1 MATREEKQIRLE
13 LPSTSDV
20 ECEIRES
27 LSRKEYI
34 FTFYQNERAIKT
46 SAVSYENIS
55 TDQMVDLLSDAGVE
69 FFSFSAIFDV
79 AELLVDSIK
88 KEFQESVTGAEEVV
102 EPTAAP
108 IREEI
113 EVADTIITTKP
124 SIDTQVAIEPDSK
137 VSIDPGDKLLKKFEM
152 PYSQGGFAGVY
163 YCRDGKYS
171 VVLFQNNAPIIRKKF
186 SKENVNED
194 NLVALISE
202 SGIDF
207 LSFSSIYDSAEQIQN
222 IILHPE
228 EHVESEEVPATTTT
242 EIEEEIPSS
251 DIEVSEDEMVM
262 VDLSSLDVSEYTK
275 AKDFDKFIAEVTKFV
290 NEGQPLPVKEV
301 EIEQSGGVICIILRQ
316 MDSWFLRFRAKS
328 GKISDVTEIR
338 IDQDEIA
345 RVINQEIPQISFSYL
360 YDASEKVFL
369 AIEQLTKRS
378 MEEVILNVA
387 VGHFLQI
394 TEQHETEGDFKAAA
408 QITEVLLERFRNEQ
422 NTKGILQFG
431 KKLLHYFEEQNKESK
446 AIKLRNELTEE
457 LLEIDAA
464 ISLEFVQES
473 LDSLEASKKY
483 LNAANLCGL
492 LLDHYLTVEGSL
504 ETLKYILTLGRK
516 QIDFYKSARLPS
528 VMEENGVRY
537 AHYAIRQIN
546 KFEEQLTP
554 EEKETFHND
563 LMYLLDQAFESQEER
578 KANFELLEALENTL
592 NLLKEETEDKT
603 TYLKYFEKLLV
614 SFETQGK
621 KKKALEIAIE
631 AAKFLLDPENY
642 VKACDYGNRAIKLF
656 YELDQILEAID
667 FSLEIVRELVEI
679 KETTA
684 ARDYLKFVESLVNK
698 AYETDDKSRVEKHL
712 IIGDLY
718 GKLGLK
724 DQAKAYIQ
732 AALQTIGEPKKRE
745 KIVLDYVGEL
755 LMSHA
760 TLSAQEMI
768 NQELSRLLNAQKI
781 KEGIKFCQNFIAR
794 LQEYNQHDMV
804 FEYMKYS
811 SSLMI
816 QTERPDYKVLNN
828 FIKDLQE
835 ANALDRAAFILNQLI
850 TLQYNQKEYTR
861 AIDGINRFIDFLLE
875 KTERFDLVEYYIDRV
890 ADTYREMGDT
900 EGVVNALLDFQKR
913 MVDHS
918 IELAQKITDTIL
930 KELEAK
936 EDFKKS
942 INIVSILIE
951 KQLELGKFE
960 DAYIF
965 SVQNAR
971 YYERLGDIGKVIQY
985 LEDIRDKFLSFEQFE
1000 DANRMTD
1007 LILRFGRSH
1016 KKYKK
1021 AITSMKDY
1029 SKSALDRGDTETST
1043 KFALEMAKLLEEEN
1057 QGEKALEFL
1066 QMIFNTIYD
1075 KEDRE
1080 SAIQVFQRIMEI
1092 RAEKDDFKKIIKK
1105 YLTPLIHKY
1114 PDIQLIEI
1122 AKQTIKPPFEEF
1134 FTFAERIYDN
1144 MLEFD
1149 EISED
1154 LPEAIINFINSV
1166 YSEGWGDEGD
1176 RVANKYASK
1185 FLDIDKVPF
1194 ASRLMATVLE
1204 RTEKPV
1210 SEVIPSS
1217 FNFIKG
1223 LINNSLLEDAR
1234 EYTDRVITMV
1244 TSEKKFGGEGRV
1256 LAAKIAEKFTVYVAS
1271 ENPDL
1276 ASEYA
1281 YQASTFYRSIN
1292 DFEGVVT
1299 VYTNLA
1305 NKISSPKQAIR
1316 TFKRGIKICKEFKAD
1331 KYEAKL
1337 LSHLTEYL
1345 ISTNNVA
1352 AIASFQQTLEKYEEL
1367 QDLDDLFSVVFNLI
1381 DVAVKSDNL
1390 KIAYTYLDYLSRL
1403 STMINK
1409 IEDIGGIMVFLL
1421 RHAEETKDDER
1432 IEMVQK
1438 YIKELGL
1445 KPKKYKKEYTALVG
1459 ERKAY
1464 IEAQMGEIEAV
1475 ELEEAPEPIPEL
1487 VKTEDIVP
1495 APPEAPPEEISQE
1508 IIEEEIDEEFVS
1520 LIKEFGQDETPI
1532 EASQEAQIPTLE
1544 EIEEIP
1550 TQSMDEPPIP
1560 KISLREE
1567 PEVVRPEVEDLI
1579 QPPPEEPGIAK
1590 PGALSDEEVRSLFSA
1605 STTLKPSVDVPTES
1619 LTPPLEE
1626 SPSDEI
1632 KTALS
1637 EEELD
1642 SLFIPSVESP
1652 SIDVEQPEVAREE
1665 ISDDDEW
1672 EVDSFG
1678 RLWKKGA
1685 IAPSEETPTDL
1696 KPEEPSVDVSVATP
1710 DLSPIEKIIQ
1720 EDAEEEVAA
1729 DIAADIFQEVL
1740 TAQEEVPQ
1748 EPQTESIVDVLKQ
1761 EEKTIS
1767 ADIFNVPQVD
1777 YQEITPPEETK
1788 ESEVKVPDLA
1798 DLFSDA
1804 LSELGTISGETG
1816 KPDEEKKK
1824 KK

>member
-27 LSRKEYI
+27 LSREEYV
-34 FTFYQNERAIKT
+34 FTFYQNERTIKT
-46 SAVSYENIS
+46 STMACDKVSK
-55 TDQMVDLLSDAGVE
+55 DQMVDLLSDTGVE

-79 AELLVDSIK
+79 AELLVESIK
-88 KEFQESVTGAEEVV
+88 KGFQESITGGEVV
-102 EPTAAP
+102 VESTEDTV
-108 IREEI
+108 REDF
-113 EVADTIITTKP
+113 EVVDTTITPEP
-124 SIDTQVAIEPDSK
+124 SIDMQVSIEPESK
-137 VSIDPGDKLLKKFEM
+137 VYIDPGDKLLKKFEM
-152 PYSQGGFAGVY
+152 PYSQEGDAGVY

-171 VVLFQNNAPIIRKKF
+171 IVLFHNDTPIIRKKF
-186 SKENVNED
+186 SKDSINEE

-228 EHVESEEVPATTTT
+228 EHIESEGVPIDATT
-242 EIEEEIPSS
+242 EIEADTIPPPNV
-251 DIEVSEDEMVM
+251 EVSEDEMVM
-262 VDLSSLDVSEYTK
+262 VDLSSLDVSKYNK
-275 AKDFDKFIAEVTKFV
+275 AEDFDKFIAEVTTFV

-301 EIEQSGGVICIILRQ
+301 EIERSGGVVCIILRQ

-328 GKISDVTEIR
+328 GKLSKVTEIK

-345 RVINQEIPQISFSYL
+345 RLINQEIPQISFSYL
-360 YDASEKVFL
+360 YDASEKVYL
-369 AIEQLTKRS
+369 AIEHLAKRP
-378 MEEVILNVA
+378 MGGVILNVA

-394 TEQHETEGDFKAAA
+394 IEQHEIEGDFKAAA

-431 KKLLHYFEEQNKESK
+431 KKLLNYLEKQKQDSK
-446 AIKLRNELTEE
+446 AIKLRNELTGE
-457 LLEIDAA
+457 LLEIDLA
-464 ISLEFVQES
+464 ISLEFVQDS
-473 LDSLEASKKY
+473 LNSLEAGKKY

-492 LLDHYLTVEGSL
+492 LLDHYLTMAGSL
-504 ETLKYILTLGRK
+504 ETLKNILTLGRR

-537 AHYAIRQIN
+537 AHYAIRQIHH
-546 KFEEQLTP
+546 FDDQLTP
-554 EEKETFHND
+554 EEKEAYHNN
-563 LMYLLDQAFESQEER
+563 LIYLLDQAFESQEER

-592 NLLKEETEDKT
+592 NLLEETEDKKI
-603 TYLKYFEKLLV
+603 YLRYFDKLLV
-614 SFETQGK
+614 SLETQGK
-621 KKKALEIAIE
+621 KKKALKVAIE
-631 AAKFLLDPENY
+631 AAKFLLDSDNY

-656 YELDQILEAID
+656 YELDQIPEAID
-667 FSLEIVRELVEI
+667 FSLDIVRDLVNI

-698 AYETDDKSRVEKHL
+698 AYKTDDKSRVEKHL

-755 LMSHA
+755 LISHA

-768 NQELSRLLNAQKI
+768 NHELSRLLNAQKI
-781 KEGIKFCQNFIAR
+781 KEGIKFCQNFIAQ

-811 SSLMI
+811 ASLMI
-816 QTERPDYKVLNN
+816 QTEHPDYKILNN
-828 FIKDLQE
+828 FIKDLKE
-835 ANALDRAAFILNQLI
+835 SNALDRAAFILNQLI
-850 TLQYNQKEYTR
+850 TLQYNQKDYTK
-861 AIDGINRFIDFLLE
+861 AIDGINQFIDFLVE

-890 ADTYREMGDT
+890 VDTYREMGDT
-900 EGVVNALLDFQKR
+900 EGVVDALLVFQRR
-913 MVDHS
+913 MLDHS

-930 KELEAK
+930 KDLEAK

-942 INIVSILIE
+942 ISIVSLLIE
-951 KQLELGKFE
+951 KQLELGKYE

-985 LEDIRDKFLSFEQFE
+985 LEDIRDKFLNYEQFQ

-1016 KKYKK
+1016 KKYKQ

-1029 SKSALDRGDTETST
+1029 SKSALDRGDTTTST

-1075 KEDRE
+1075 KEDQE
-1080 SAIQVFQRIMEI
+1080 SALKVFQRIMEI
-1092 RAEKDDFKKIIKK
+1092 KAERDEFKKIVNK
-1105 YLTPLIHKY
+1105 YLIPLIHKY
-1114 PDIQLIEI
+1114 PNIQLIEI
-1122 AKQTIKPPFEEF
+1122 TKQTIKPPFEEF
-1134 FTFAERIYDN
+1134 FSFGERIYDD

-1149 EISED
+1149 QISDE
-1154 LPEAIINFINSV
+1154 LPETVINFVISAYN
-1166 YSEGWGDEGD
+1166 EGWGDEGD
-1176 RVANKYASK
+1176 RIANKYASK

-1204 RTEKPV
+1204 RTEQPV
-1210 SEVIPSS
+1210 SEVIPAS
-1217 FNFIKG
+1217 FDFIKG

-1244 TSEKKFGGEGRV
+1244 TSEKKFGSESRV
-1256 LAAKIAEKFTVYVAS
+1256 LAAKIAEKFAVNVAS

-1305 NKISSPKQAIR
+1305 NKIPSPKQAIR
-1316 TFKRGIKICKEFKAD
+1316 TFKRGIKICNKFKAA

-1367 QDLDDLFSVVFNLI
+1367 QDLDDLFKVVFNLI
-1381 DVAVKSDNL
+1381 NVAIKSDNL
-1390 KIAYTYLDYLSRL
+1390 KIAYSYLDYLSRL
-1403 STMINK
+1403 STMINR

-1421 RHAEETKDDER
+1421 RHAEEAKDDKR
-1432 IEMVQK
+1432 IELVQK
-1438 YIKELGL
+1438 YIKELDL
-1445 KPKKYKKEYTALVG
+1445 KPKKYKKDYAILAG
-1459 ERKAY
+1459 ERIAHM
-1464 IEAQMGEIEAV
+1464 EAQFGEMKAV
-1475 ELEEAPEPIPEL
+1475 ELEEEPEPVPEL
-1487 VKTEDIVP
+1487 VKTKDVVP
-1495 APPEAPPEEISQE
+1495 PPLEAPSTEVSQE
-1508 IIEEEIDEEFVS
+1508 MIEEEIDEEFVS
-1520 LIKEFGQDETPI
+1520 LIKEFGQEETQI
-1532 EASQEAQIPTLE
+1532 QASQEEQIPTPD
-1544 EIEEIP
+1544 EIP
-1550 TQSMDEPPIP
+1550 TQRVDEPSVTEF
-1560 KISLREE
+1560 SLKE
-1567 PEVVRPEVEDLI
+1567 PEVVRPEIDDLI
-1579 QPPPEEPGIAK
+1579 EPPATEEPDIAK
-1590 PGALSDEEVRSLFSA
+1590 TGALSDDEIRSLFSA
-1605 STTLKPSVDVPTES
+1605 STTLKPKVDVPPES
-1619 LTPPLEE
+1619 FSAPLEE
-1626 SPSDEI
+1626 VLPDE
-1632 KTALS
+1632 KRTALS

-1642 SLFIPSVESP
+1642 SLFIPSAESP
-1652 SIDVEQPEVAREE
+1652 SIDVEQSKVGRVE
-1665 ISDDDEW
+1665 IPDDEW

-1678 RLWKKGA
+1678 RLWKKGT
-1685 IAPSEETPTDL
+1685 IAPSKETPTDFE
-1696 KPEEPSVDVSVATP
+1696 PEEPPVDVSVATP
-1710 DLSPIEKIIQ
+1710 DLSPLEKIIQ
-1720 EDAEEEVAA
+1720 EDTDKEVTE
-1729 DIAADIFQEVL
+1729 DIATDIFKEVF
-1740 TAQEEVPQ
+1740 TEQEEVVPEESQ
-1748 EPQTESIVDVLKQ
+1748 IESIADVLNQ
-1761 EEKTIS
+1761 EEKTVS
-1767 ADIFNVPQVD
+1767 TDIFDVPQVD
-1777 YQEITPPEETK
+1777 YQEITPPQETK
-1788 ESEVKVPDLA
+1788 ESEVKIPDLA

-1816 KPDEEKKK
+1816 KGDEEKKK